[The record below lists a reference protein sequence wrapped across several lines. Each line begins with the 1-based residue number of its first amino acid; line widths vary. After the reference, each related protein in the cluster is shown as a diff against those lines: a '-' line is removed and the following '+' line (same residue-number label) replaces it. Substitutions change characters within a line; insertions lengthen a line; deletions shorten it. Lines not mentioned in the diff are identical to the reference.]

1 MSQSFTKNYVHIVF
15 STKYRRPLIDDAI
28 EEDLFA
34 YLGGICNRLEC
45 TTIKVGGYRNHVH
58 VLCSLSKKI
67 PLMKLMEEMKGHSSK
82 WIKTKGKKY
91 ADFYWQGG
99 YAAFS
104 VYYRELDVCVRYIAN
119 QRAHHTKKSFEEEYV
134 TLLKEHDMPYDEKYM
149 WD

>member
-67 PLMKLMEEMKGHSSK
+67 PLMKLMEELKGHSSK